1 MNMAIW
7 RCIVA
12 CSWQLFGDFSTSKSN
27 NALTLFYIFF
37 SELEIDRDE
46 INCTPILVAVFSCVM
61 ALSYRSRHALRALM
75 PASNLT
81 RQPFRRPNST
91 TSATTPEAVDVSALL
106 ATPTWPLETITRAQ
120 LHHLLRLA
128 ALEPPAAD
136 SPDERDLLRT
146 LSAQLHFVRQVQAV
160 EIPAGVEPLRAVRDE
175 SARGRAEA
183 AVGMGTEGVR
193 EALGREVWRG
203 KFWRRVRRDAGAP
216 VMAADEPVGLAEGR
230 EFVVDRGT
238 GEG

>member
-1 MNMAIW
+1 
-7 RCIVA
+7 
-12 CSWQLFGDFSTSKSN
+12 
-27 NALTLFYIFF
+27 
-37 SELEIDRDE
+37 
-46 INCTPILVAVFSCVM
+46 
-61 ALSYRSRHALRALM
+61 M
-75 PASNLT
+75 PASNLA

-106 ATPTWPLETITRAQ
+106 ATPTWSLATQLPTLSSQGSDPLETITRAQ

-136 SPDERDLLRT
+136 SPDEHDLLRT

-230 EFVVDRGT
+230 GFVVDRGT